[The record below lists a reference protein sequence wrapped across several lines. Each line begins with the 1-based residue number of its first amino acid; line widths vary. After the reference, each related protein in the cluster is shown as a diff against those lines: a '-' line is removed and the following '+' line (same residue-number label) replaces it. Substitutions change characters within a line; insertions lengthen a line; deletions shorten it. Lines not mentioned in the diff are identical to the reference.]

1 MTGVPR
7 PRQARRKDLD
17 RMDAEGPVRILIV
30 DDERPFL
37 SALSTYL
44 SIGHREIISA
54 PDGQA
59 GLALLEEDGPF
70 QIIVTDLVM
79 PGLDGLG
86 LLERALE
93 IDNQLLVIVM
103 SGYGTMDTA
112 VNAMRK
118 GAFDYKT
125 KPFLLEEMGFA
136 VGRAEQH
143 LRLRHERDRLSL
155 ECQGLR
161 ATLARVRGGGLE
173 GRDLLAFPAN
183 LRVLASTLTPH
194 EASSSYQQWDPG
206 WGLHEDLSLLRQLR
220 DDGAISS
227 EQYSRLSQRMI
238 QTRGLG

>member
-1 MTGVPR
+1 MG
-7 PRQARRKDLD
+7 
-17 RMDAEGPVRILIV
+17 AEGSVRILIV

-44 SIGHREIISA
+44 STEHREIISA
-54 PDGQA
+54 HDGKT
-59 GLALLEEDGPF
+59 GIALLEEDGPF

-93 IDNQLLVIVM
+93 IDSQLLVIVM
-103 SGYGTMDTA
+103 SGYGTVDTA

-161 ATLARVRGGGLE
+161 STLARVRGGLGA
-173 GRDLLAFPAN
+173 RDALASAVN
-183 LRVLASTLTPH
+183 LRVLANTLTPH
-194 EASSSYQQWDPG
+194 EASSSYQQWDPA
-206 WGLHEDLSLLRQLR
+206 WSLHEDLSLLRRLK
-220 DDGAISS
+220 DDGAIST
-227 EQYSRLSQRMI
+227 EQYLRLSQRMI

>member
-1 MTGVPR
+1 MG
-7 PRQARRKDLD
+7 
-17 RMDAEGPVRILIV
+17 AEWPVRILIV

-44 SIGHREIISA
+44 SKGHREIISA
-54 PDGQA
+54 PDGKA
-59 GLALLEEDGPF
+59 GLALLQEDGPF
-70 QIIVTDLVM
+70 QIVVTDLVM

-93 IDNQLLVIVM
+93 MDSQLLVIVM

-136 VGRAEQH
+136 VERAEEH
-143 LRLRHERDRLSL
+143 LRLRDERDRLSL
-155 ECQGLR
+155 ECQGLM
-161 ATLARVRGGGLE
+161 AALARVRCGLE
-173 GRDLLAFPAN
+173 TRDVLDSPAN
-183 LRVLASTLTPH
+183 LRVLANTLTPH

-206 WGLHEDLSLLRQLR
+206 RGLHEDLSLLRQLKE
-220 DDGAISS
+220 DGAISA
-227 EQYSRLSQRMI
+227 EQYIRLSQRMI

>member
-1 MTGVPR
+1 MG
-7 PRQARRKDLD
+7 
-17 RMDAEGPVRILIV
+17 AEGPVRILIV
-30 DDERPFL
+30 EDERPFL

-44 SIGHREIISA
+44 STEHREIISA
-54 PDGQA
+54 PDGKT
-59 GLALLEEDGPF
+59 GIALLQEDGPF

-93 IDNQLLVIVM
+93 IDGQLLVIVM

-112 VNAMRK
+112 VNAMRR

-136 VGRAEQH
+136 VERAEQH
-143 LRLRHERDRLSL
+143 LRLRQERDKLSL
-155 ECQGLR
+155 ECQRLM
-161 ATLARVRGGGLE
+161 ATLAQVRGALE
-173 GRDLLAFPAN
+173 ARDVLAPTLN
-183 LRVLASTLTPH
+183 LRVLANTLTPH

-206 WGLHEDLSLLRQLR
+206 WGLHEDLSLLRRLK
-220 DDGAISS
+220 DDGAISV
-227 EQYSRLSQRMI
+227 EQYLRLSHRMV